1 MNRAE
6 RRRAERDSAV
16 PPCPFPQCTGKVQPG
31 SEYGACTGHTKL
43 VKDVLF
49 ILDHTRKGAQT
60 ANPAGRQPP
69 ANKPAGNKIILPG
82 TRAFQEEMKRV

>member
-31 SEYGACTGHTKL
+31 SEYGACAGHTKM

-49 ILDHTRKGAQT
+49 ILDHTRKGGQ
-60 ANPAGRQPP
+60 PVRSAGQPP
-69 ANKPAGNKIILPG
+69 ASKPAGSKIILPG